1 MNEAKEGVVYCSLGS
16 LLRAETLP
24 KDKMEAFT
32 SLFSGIPQRV
42 IWKIDPIV
50 ELSDNVMANKWYPQF
65 EILSEWFKKLIE
77 YGACEQ
83 IVFKQLHGF

>member
-1 MNEAKEGVVYCSLGS
+1 MMLRSLYSKLSRFLQQDLETFINEAKDGVVYCSLGS

-32 SLFSGIPQRV
+32 SSFSGIPQRV

-65 EILSEWFKKLIE
+65 EILSE
-77 YGACEQ
+77 
-83 IVFKQLHGF
+83 